1 MAATRQ
7 SKNGEDFIV
16 IKASGAETATAGDQ
30 SAAVN
35 LPAYVNGLVF
45 VVDLTVTEDDVDDT
59 LNLFIQ
65 TKIDGTNWVDVVHF
79 TEMLG
84 NGNAKRFVAKIAVDT
99 AQAEFEAGAALG
111 AAAVR
116 HLFGDA
122 WRARWVI
129 VDPTGSDASFT
140 FSITAMPM

>member
-1 MAATRQ
+1 MTVTRQ
-7 SKNGEDFIV
+7 ARIGEDFITL
-16 IKASGAETATAGDQ
+16 KASGLEAATAGDQ
-30 SAAVN
+30 TDAVK
-35 LPAYVNGLVF
+35 LPAYVNGFAF

-65 TKIDGTNWVDVVHF
+65 TKIDGANWVDVVHF

-84 NGNAKRFVAKIAVDT
+84 NGNAKRYVAKIMANT
-99 AQAEFEAGAALG
+99 AQAEFETGAALG
-111 AAAVR
+111 AAAIR
-116 HLFGDA
+116 HLFGDT

-129 VDPTGSDASFT
+129 VDPTGSDAAFT